1 MSSSS
6 TNSSEGAE
14 GAMCNALQAAMEEAM
29 LNLNEESSSRPKRRR
44 RYINRDRES
53 AHDRLHQDYFADD
66 CVYPPNYFRRRYRMR
81 RQLFLSIMLRLGEYS
96 PYFTQREDAL
106 GRLGL
111 SPLQWRNCP
120 VAHAGQFTRGDIKHP
135 TIILEAVASYDRWI
149 WHAFLEWSG
158 PTMTLTY

>member
-29 LNLNEESSSRPKRRR
+29 LNLNEESSSRPKRRQ

-66 CVYPPNYFRRRYRMR
+66 CVYPSNYFRRRYRMR
-81 RQLFLSIMLRLGEYS
+81 RQLFLSII
-96 PYFTQREDAL
+96 A
-106 GRLGL
+106 
-111 SPLQWRNCP
+111 
-120 VAHAGQFTRGDIKHP
+120 
-135 TIILEAVASYDRWI
+135 
-149 WHAFLEWSG
+149 
-158 PTMTLTY
+158 

>member
-1 MSSSS
+1 
-6 TNSSEGAE
+6 
-14 GAMCNALQAAMEEAM
+14 M

-111 SPLQWRNCP
+111 SPLRMISYSQMLKQHG
-120 VAHAGQFTRGDIKHP
+120 AKMLSAL
-135 TIILEAVASYDRWI
+135 LEC
-149 WHAFLEWSG
+149 
-158 PTMTLTY
+158 